1 MLPVLLLQQSDKF
14 WFGVQ
19 YAPITT
25 HLKFCKI
32 MCNMKFVCID
42 NSVLLISVIKY
53 NNGGITMK
61 NLLILTT
68 LSLITMQG
76 FTVWGREETTKE
88 PYEISHSALLECFS
102 SSWNGSSS
110 EYWDSTSDNYKSW
123 GPPTN
128 QSCHK
133 KFEKIVNSFL
143 VNGGN
148 GTTKREVMSQT
159 SMKIENM
166 NDFLSA
172 ARLPKNIYLAASL
185 TGEEDILENI
195 DDDHVNDDL
204 NEKTYCPGTGDT
216 KLNALQIA
224 QNAKNFYKD
233 QYEHWKLKEKKDGTY
248 HYAYAI
254 KNNYGEYQR
263 RKKVYEKLKD
273 LKANQCGNEEEIQ

>member
-1 MLPVLLLQQSDKF
+1 
-14 WFGVQ
+14 
-19 YAPITT
+19 
-25 HLKFCKI
+25 
-32 MCNMKFVCID
+32 
-42 NSVLLISVIKY
+42 
-53 NNGGITMK
+53 MK

-68 LSLITMQG
+68 LSLITTQG
-76 FTVWGREETTKE
+76 FTVWGHEETTKE
-88 PYEISHSALLECFS
+88 PSYEIAHSAFHECFS
-102 SSWNGSSS
+102 SSWNGDSS

-128 QSCHK
+128 KSCHK
-133 KFEKIVNSFL
+133 KFKKIVRSFL
-143 VNGGN
+143 VNGGG
-148 GTTKREVMSQT
+148 GTTKNEAMSLG
-159 SMKIENM
+159 SKKIENM
-166 NDFLSA
+166 SDFLYEA
-172 ARLPKNIYLAASL
+172 HLPENRCLAASL

-204 NEKTYCPGTGDT
+204 NEEIYCAATGGK

-224 QNAKNFYKD
+224 LDAKNFYKD